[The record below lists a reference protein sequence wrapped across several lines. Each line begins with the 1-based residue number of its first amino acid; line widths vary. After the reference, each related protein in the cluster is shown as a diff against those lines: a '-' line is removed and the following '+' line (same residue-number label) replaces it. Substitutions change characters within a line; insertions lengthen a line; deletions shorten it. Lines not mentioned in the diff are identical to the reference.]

1 MSTSAKVSAR
11 HVEFDDLLDIPAAN
25 DVERR
30 RPTLRSVA
38 RWAMSA
44 TVTAD
49 SDDTLYAGLSYDV
62 TQGGVFIATVDMPP
76 VGARVDLAVTLP
88 SGRALEVSGVVRWV
102 RETDIAS
109 DGLPAGCGIE
119 WKGLPLDA
127 YDDLSAVAEARE
139 PILWLA
145 EAA

>member
-1 MSTSAKVSAR
+1 MVPTTKASG
-11 HVEFDDLLDIPAAN
+11 HVEFDDLLDVPPAN

-38 RWAMSA
+38 RWALTA
-44 TVTAD
+44 HVTLD

-62 TQGGVFIATVDMPP
+62 TAGGVFVATVDMPP

-88 SGRALEVSGVVRWV
+88 NGRELEVAGVVRWV
-102 RETDIAS
+102 RDADIAS

-127 YDDLSAVAEARE
+127 YDDVAAFAQERE

-145 EAA
+145 DAA

>member
-1 MSTSAKVSAR
+1 MSPQTKPSR
-11 HVEFDDLLDIPAAN
+11 HVHFDDLLDVPPAN

-30 RPTLRSVA
+30 QPTLRSVA
-38 RWAMSA
+38 RWALTA
-44 TVTAD
+44 NVTAD

-62 TQGGVFIATVDMPP
+62 TSGGVFVATIDMPP

-88 SGRALEVSGVVRWV
+88 NGRALEVSGVVRWI
-102 RETDIAS
+102 RDADIAS

-127 YDDLSAVAEARE
+127 YDDLATFAAERE
-139 PILWLA
+139 PILWLP
-145 EAA
+145 EAS